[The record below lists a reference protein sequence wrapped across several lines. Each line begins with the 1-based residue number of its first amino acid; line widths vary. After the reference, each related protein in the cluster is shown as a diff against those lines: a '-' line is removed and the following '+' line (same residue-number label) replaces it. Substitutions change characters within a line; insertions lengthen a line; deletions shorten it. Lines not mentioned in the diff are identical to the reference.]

1 MFYGEHDVDDVR
13 GDGVVFQD
21 IPVHE
26 VGGFVYQSVVRNVA
40 LAGLSRNMIGFQN
53 SLVVLLMVH
62 WKVLKEVYPRSW
74 KRAPIRSCLE
84 CFPGRMAHH

>member
-13 GDGVVFQD
+13 DDGVVFQD
-21 IPVHE
+21 TPVHE
-26 VGGFVYQSVVRNVA
+26 VGSFVYQSVVRNVA
-40 LAGLSRNMIGFQN
+40 LAGLSRNMIGSQN

-62 WKVLKEVYPRSW
+62 WKALKGVNPRSW
-74 KRAPIRSCLE
+74 KKVPIRPCLG